1 MLSLSGNII
10 MDTAVAQGCRP
21 IGSPMFVTSHQ
32 GGIILGLD
40 GYPPLEILNALY
52 EQANE
57 RDRAL
62 LQQSLF
68 LGIAMQPDHTR
79 YDQGDF
85 LIRNIIGADPQRGA
99 VQVAA
104 ELYPNQVVQFHLR
117 DAETSAE
124 DLERVLIRNRDQHGE
139 QLPEAALL
147 FSCTGRGRGLY
158 GRSGHDSGEF
168 HKLIGPAPLG
178 GFFCNGEIGPVQ
190 GKTFLH
196 GYTSAFAMFRPLRD

>member
-1 MLSLSGNII
+1 

-21 IGSPMFVTSHQ
+21 IGSPLFVTAHQ
-32 GGIILGLD
+32 DGVILALD
-40 GYPPLEILNALY
+40 GRPPLEIVNALY
-52 EQANE
+52 EQADE

-62 LQQSLF
+62 LRQSLF
-68 LGIAMQPDHTR
+68 VGIAMQPDHTR

-85 LIRNIIGADPQRGA
+85 LIRNI
-99 VQVAA
+99 VAA
-104 ELYPNQVVQFHLR
+104 DQTSGAIQVSARLQPNQVVQFHLR

-124 DLERVLIRNRDQHGE
+124 DLDHVLSRTRDHSSQHM
-139 QLPEAALL
+139 PEAALL

-158 GRSGHDSGEF
+158 GQPGHDSGRF
-168 HKLIGPAPLG
+168 HDHLGPVPLG

-196 GYTSAFAMFRPLRD
+196 GYTSAFALFRCRDDEHAG